1 MSQSTKK
8 KKKKVF
14 DLLLSQLNV
23 LIFFLS
29 IIISAIM
36 PQHEECN
43 LFLED
48 FEKSERSLPCELCK
62 LLDGRTCL
70 GVSHK
75 RKDTGKIIIPAH
87 ACQFNTAALILF
99 LFISW
104 LTPHHSIALF
114 TLKSLY
120 IFHLISPTRL
130 LLSVK

>member
-1 MSQSTKK
+1 MKLKPTQGSVTAR
-8 KKKKVF
+8 
-14 DLLLSQLNV
+14 LLARECRSPTV
-23 LIFFLS
+23 
-29 IIISAIM
+29 SAIM

-87 ACQFNTAALILF
+87 ACQFYTAALKLF
-99 LFISW
+99 LFIS
-104 LTPHHSIALF
+104 
-114 TLKSLY
+114 
-120 IFHLISPTRL
+120 
-130 LLSVK
+130 